1 LAAGDL
7 FRQKRYNSG
16 AAATNPYKPLSLL
29 TANKDPAMEE
39 IKRQVGRAQR
49 RLVLE
54 QFLKVFGWSLF
65 ASLLIAV
72 VGLAI
77 PRIWALNIQ
86 QQIWDWSWIGGGLGA
101 GMVMAW
107 IWTWVI
113 RRSKLDAAIEIDRRF
128 GLKER
133 VSSTLALSPDEL
145 SSDVGK
151 ALMTDAIRRV
161 ERIDVREQFS
171 VSPTWRTLLPLAPA
185 IGVIVLALLPIAVI
199 KQAGASSE
207 QPAAIQKQ
215 IKTAT
220 QKLLEKVRD
229 QQKKAEEL
237 GLKDSDVLKEVN
249 KELNKLANKDTAD
262 RKDALLK
269 LNDLAKEIEK
279 RKQDL
284 GGADKMRKELDK
296 LKDIAKG
303 PADKMAE
310 ALKEGDFGKAQQ
322 EMQKLKEELKNGTLG
337 KEDQEKLAQQ
347 LEQMKDKLQQ
357 AVQDQKEARE
367 RLQQQIEKKLADG
380 NIGEAAKL
388 QQQLDKMN
396 QNADQQQKMMQEL
409 ADKLGQAAQ
418 NLKEGGDPQ
427 QAMQQL
433 DKLSKDLQA
442 MQQQLDQLDN
452 LQEILDQLADAKD
465 AMKCPNCQGAGC
477 PDCQNNGDADG
488 KGKGKK
494 GKGKGD
500 TNQPNEGGQG
510 EGRRPEE
517 QTDTSKYNTRVAADP
532 KAGESV
538 RIGDAS
544 GPNKAGKTLEA
555 VKEEIQ
561 ATLAKE
567 PDALEDVTLPRDQ
580 RENAKQYF
588 EKLRKG
594 E

>member
-1 LAAGDL
+1 
-7 FRQKRYNSG
+7 
-16 AAATNPYKPLSLL
+16 
-29 TANKDPAMEE
+29 
-39 IKRQVGRAQR
+39 
-49 RLVLE
+49 
-54 QFLKVFGWSLF
+54 
-65 ASLLIAV
+65 
-72 VGLAI
+72 
-77 PRIWALNIQ
+77 
-86 QQIWDWSWIGGGLGA
+86 
-101 GMVMAW
+101 
-107 IWTWVI
+107 
-113 RRSKLDAAIEIDRRF
+113 
-128 GLKER
+128 
-133 VSSTLALSPDEL
+133 
-145 SSDVGK
+145 
-151 ALMTDAIRRV
+151 
-161 ERIDVREQFS
+161 
-171 VSPTWRTLLPLAPA
+171 
-185 IGVIVLALLPIAVI
+185 
-199 KQAGASSE
+199 
-207 QPAAIQKQ
+207 
-215 IKTAT
+215 
-220 QKLLEKVRD
+220 
-229 QQKKAEEL
+229 
-237 GLKDSDVLKEVN
+237 
-249 KELNKLANKDTAD
+249 
-262 RKDALLK
+262 
-269 LNDLAKEIEK
+269 
-279 RKQDL
+279 
-284 GGADKMRKELDK
+284 
-296 LKDIAKG
+296 
-303 PADKMAE
+303 
-310 ALKEGDFGKAQQ
+310 
-322 EMQKLKEELKNGTLG
+322 
-337 KEDQEKLAQQ
+337 
-347 LEQMKDKLQQ
+347 LQQ

-465 AMKCPNCQGAGC
+465 AMKCANCQGAGC
-477 PDCQNNGDADG
+477 PECQGNGDADG

-500 TNQPNEGGQG
+500 TNQPNDGGQG

-517 QTDTSKYNTRVAADP
+517 QTDTSKYNTRVSADP

-544 GPNKAGKTLEA
+544 GPNKSGKTLEA